1 MEHKRVLMDFGAE
14 KKGEDVVGGGWIK
27 TDPENFLIFTGSIF
41 FP

>member
-14 KKGEDVVGGGWIK
+14 KKGEDVGGGWIK